1 MGAGINKY
9 DSDILDEFFAGS
21 ADKDWYSIKGY
32 ARETARRSWFG
43 RLGYDWKSRYL
54 VQLIGRFDGSENF
67 PKNKRWGF
75 FPGVSAGWRI
85 SE

>member
-1 MGAGINKY
+1 MNANVNYDRNFRGHHVTALAEFEQATYRLEYMGAGINKY

-43 RLGYDWKSRYL
+43 RL
-54 VQLIGRFDGSENF
+54 
-67 PKNKRWGF
+67 
-75 FPGVSAGWRI
+75 
-85 SE
+85 